1 MIGNEA
7 QNWYQ

>member
-7 QNWYQ
+7 QNW